1 METPKNGFS
10 MTIQLLGIPTS
21 TTLAALAPAVA
32 VAPGKSGRS
41 KMKRDEQRW
50 TKVKVRW
57 TKMK

>member
-21 TTLAALAPAVA
+21 TTLAALAALAALATLAPAVA

-41 KMKRDEQRW
+41 KMKRDEQR
-50 TKVKVRW
+50 
-57 TKMK
+57 

>member
-21 TTLAALAPAVA
+21 TTLAALAALATLAPAVA

-41 KMKRDEQRW
+41 KMKRDEQR
-50 TKVKVRW
+50 
-57 TKMK
+57 